1 VDAEASDGTLHV
13 QVRDDGVGGADLA
26 RGSGLIGLWDRIEA
40 LGGTFAM
47 DSPQG
52 EGRTVSCQLLHRD
65 AGRVKRLLSSA

>member
-26 RGSGLIGLWDRIEA
+26 RGFGLIGLRDRIEA

-52 EGRTVSCQLLHRD
+52 EGTTVSCQLPIATL
-65 AGRVKRLLSSA
+65 AG